1 MKMSQTPS
9 PTELQEIQS
18 DVGGWFTDV
27 CRIEREVMTEGDYG
41 EESTIEVVADNVPCG
56 LNSVVLPGV
65 QQVIADRQSKVADV
79 TISLP
84 KGTDIE
90 IQDNVHITSQ
100 GNREFETLY
109 VEAPQSYQS
118 CEQAYLREVK

>member
-1 MKMSQTPS
+1 M
-9 PTELQEIQS
+9 QS
-18 DVGGWFTDV
+18 DVAVWFTDV
-27 CRIEREVMTEGDYG
+27 CRIEREVFTEGDYG
-41 EESTIEVVADNVPCG
+41 EESTTEVVADNVPCG

-90 IQDNVHITSQ
+90 IQDNVFLISQ
-100 GNREFETLY
+100 DDREFETLY
-109 VEAPQSYQS
+109 VEAPQSFQS